1 MPATKTSISRMIA
14 RPSRPAARR
23 LRSCSRAMRRSA
35 SREASNGVRFCRTSN
50 AQARDVERGD
60 AAGRATLREQEAAVL
75 LEHPAHG
82 PHDVVA
88 RPAAD
93 VRDVEAVAHDA
104 HAAARDALRARRPR
118 RVAEPG
124 RLEGALQ
131 VGGGDLVAERRQRVV
146 HARLLVGPRR
156 DRDPAVLAGGDDVER
171 RVGVVAGARG
181 RGAGEQRDER
191 RDQGA
196 SRRGGAG
203 HEANSPA
210 PCARS
215 HAKMTPA
222 STLERETSA

>member
-1 MPATKTSISRMIA
+1 VTGPWTVVRYATRSEPRSVPTRTVPIDRHRLA
-14 RPSRPAARR
+14 RGLERR
-23 LRSCSRAMRRSA
+23 EVLQDVER
-35 SREASNGVRFCRTSN
+35 

-75 LEHPAHG
+75 LEHPAYG

-118 RVAEPG
+118 RVAQPG

-181 RGAGEQRDER
+181 RGAGEQQDER

-196 SRRGGAG
+196 SPRGGAG